1 MCVIQYIHLSFRVG
15 YDWLSPLMNYGLRWR
30 QHRRA
35 MHTTM
40 APDALSQYEAAQA
53 GAARTFLR
61 TLLRDPQDLAS
72 HIQL

>member
-1 MCVIQYIHLSFRVG
+1 MPVLRINLSSRVG
-15 YDWLSPLMNYGLRWR
+15 YEWLFVLMNYGPRWR

-35 MHTTM
+35 IHPTM
-40 APDALSQYEAAQA
+40 APEALPQYEAAQA
-53 GAARTFLR
+53 DAARTFLR